1 MGQKIVFR
9 EMLSEIKELA
19 DSQGDVLT
27 KQEVDDFFA
36 NAHLSPEQ
44 MELVYEYLH
53 GQRIRVIGYEPEGS
67 AASAEAAQKKRASRD
82 RAADGGGLAPA
93 GMELYLREVGR
104 IEGIAAAEELEL
116 FSLAVA
122 GDTAAKSRLVELYL
136 QMVCSLAGDY
146 DGEDCPVEDLIQEGN
161 IGLLLA
167 VEKLEARDSLAA
179 YQAQLMNEVSLCI
192 QEAARVHRDVREMG
206 QGIARRVNHLSEAI
220 HNLEEDLGHKVS
232 IGELSAYLEMP
243 AEEIRAVLKM
253 AGDELEVEG
262 S

>member
-1 MGQKIVFR
+1 MGQRIIFR
-9 EMLSEIKELA
+9 EMLSEIKALA
-19 DSQGDVLT
+19 DSRGDVLT
-27 KQEVDDFFA
+27 TQEVDDFFA
-36 NAHLSPEQ
+36 NTHLTPEQ

-53 GQRIRVIGYEPEGS
+53 GQRIRVIGYEPAGADVSAPKAKRERDPEDPPEAGGS
-67 AASAEAAQKKRASRD
+67 PGS
-82 RAADGGGLAPA
+82 A
-93 GMELYLREVGR
+93 GMEQYLREVGR

-116 FSLAVA
+116 FSLAAA

-179 YQAQLMNEVSLCI
+179 YQAQLMNEVSLCM
-192 QEAARVHRDVREMG
+192 QEAARAHRDVREMG

-243 AEEIRAVLKM
+243 AEEIKAVLKM

-262 S
+262 